1 MMDST
6 KQLGKTGGTILNQDE
21 HVKTETAKKIN
32 QTELALVVDC
42 PSVTRCKYQS
52 KIRAAVDY
60 VGVTRWRFVSQFLSH
75 IMNGLETEASS
86 SELYSFVD
94 NKEREAGTYRTDE
107 G

>member
-1 MMDST
+1 VS
-6 KQLGKTGGTILNQDE
+6 
-21 HVKTETAKKIN
+21 TETAKIIN

-75 IMNGLETEASS
+75 MMNGLETEASS
-86 SELYSFVD
+86 SELYSFVKISTTR
-94 NKEREAGTYRTDE
+94 NERQERTEPMRDE
-107 G
+107 RARRGVGRGVDGKG